1 MQPTDS
7 TRGDARQWS
16 EATQLATQMLD
27 DSPQSGSE
35 GRDLGKRV
43 SAHVR
48 ELFVVC
54 DPAEALRQH
63 FEVGVSPFL
72 AVHDLGNGKSRSFL
86 EALAQASGW
95 PVRRLHIR
103 RQGFGTILATL
114 HYIDCPGQNQQ
125 SLRLYASD
133 AEADSAVRIAIRRQL
148 LASATANALIA
159 EELPEQVSTLGYSC
173 LRDDLLSR
181 RATGLSLLVLP
192 QTRSSRLAH
201 DIEPLQ
207 HAGGTR
213 IEVAPV
219 TAAIGSSWALLAT
232 YWNREA
238 AHSNRTDMPTIGQIH
253 LGQAA
258 ASPTPASMPQPTG
271 MKPMPTVPFAPI
283 KLDAQPAAP
292 QPAQLSAAEYLTLVA
307 GRTAAQSACIFHV
320 ATRAIEAH
328 TGAMPA
334 ADLAQQGQALLMS
347 IARVGDGL
355 ALGRAVSE
363 VTMVLGDTQVIVRPV
378 RLRAGCAM
386 VLLLKRSADHN
397 AWRHA
402 LEQIDAALS

>member
-1 MQPTDS
+1 MHPTDS

-16 EATQLATQMLD
+16 EATQLATQLLD
-27 DSPQSGSE
+27 DSPQAGSE
-35 GRDLGKRV
+35 GRDLGKQV
-43 SAHVR
+43 STHVR

-63 FEVGVSPFL
+63 FEVGVTPFL

-86 EALAQASGW
+86 EALSQASGW

-114 HYIDCPGQNQQ
+114 HYIDCPGQNQL

-148 LASATANALIA
+148 LASASANALIA
-159 EELPEQVSTLGYSC
+159 EDLPEQVLTLGYSC

-181 RATGLSLLVLP
+181 RATGLTMLVLP
-192 QTRSSRLAH
+192 QTRSSRLTH
-201 DIEPLQ
+201 DLELLQ

-238 AHSNRTDMPTIGQIH
+238 SHSSRAGMPTIGQIH

-258 ASPTPASMPQPTG
+258 AAPSASVAQTRG
-271 MKPMPTVPFAPI
+271 MTPMPKVSAPI
-283 KLDAQPAAP
+283 KIDTPAAP
-292 QPAQLSAAEYLTLVA
+292 PQPAPLSAAEYLTLVA
-307 GRTAAQSACIFHV
+307 GRTQAQSACIFNV

-328 TGAMPA
+328 AGAVPA

-363 VTMVLGDTQVIVRPV
+363 VTVVLGDTQVVVRPV

-386 VLLLKRSADHN
+386 VLLLKRSADQSQ
-397 AWRHA
+397 WRRE